1 MLQHHFCFSKVN
13 PDVVEKLESQGMHFV
28 GHDTENKR
36 MEILEMEGL
45 QRLLFYTLASVI
57 CFESFRI

>member
-1 MLQHHFCFSKVN
+1 MLQRHFCFLKVN

-45 QRLLFYTLASVI
+45 QRFDLS
-57 CFESFRI
+57 